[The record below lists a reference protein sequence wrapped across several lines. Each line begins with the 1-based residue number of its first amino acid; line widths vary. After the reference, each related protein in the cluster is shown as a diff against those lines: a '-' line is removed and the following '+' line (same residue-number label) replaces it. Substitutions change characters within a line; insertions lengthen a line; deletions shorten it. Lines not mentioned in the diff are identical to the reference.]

1 MPASIPNRKTK
12 PVRIGDVQVGGG
24 APVSVQSMTKTD
36 TRDAAATAR
45 QIRHL
50 AEAGCEIV
58 RVAVPD
64 MTAARALRTIVAASP
79 IPVVAD
85 IHFDAR
91 LAVAAAEQG
100 VHCIRINPGN
110 IGPPARLRQIVDAVA
125 PRGIPIRVGVNAGS
139 IEKELIEIH
148 GGRTAAA
155 LAESAL
161 RQCERL
167 EALGF
172 DHIKVSLKSSDV
184 LTTVHAYRLFAQ
196 QTEYPLHV
204 GVTEAGTP
212 EMGVVKSAVA
222 IGALLLDGI
231 GDTIRVSL
239 TAPPVREVEEGIRI
253 LRALG
258 LRHTGP
264 EIVSCPTCGRT
275 QIEILTLVKAVE
287 HEIDC
292 LVAAGKR
299 LPIRK
304 IAVMGCVVNGPGEAA
319 DADLGVAGG
328 KGRGVLFRRGEI
340 VGAYPEDE
348 LLEAL
353 LCEMRRAAVPAETCP
368 EASEG

>member
-1 MPASIPNRKTK
+1 MSI
-12 PVRIGDVQVGGG
+12 GGVQVGGG

-36 TRDAAATAR
+36 TRDSQATSR
-45 QIRHL
+45 QIRQL

-64 MTAARALRTIVAASP
+64 MEAARALRAIVAASP
-79 IPVVAD
+79 VPVVAD

-110 IGPPARLRQIVDAVA
+110 IGPAPRLRLVADAA
-125 PRGIPIRVGVNAGS
+125 EARRIPIRVGVNAGS
-139 IEKELIEIH
+139 IEKELVEAH
-148 GGRTAAA
+148 GGRTAEA

-172 DHIKVSLKSSDV
+172 DRIKVSLKSSDV
-184 LTTVHAYRLFAQ
+184 LTTVRAYRLFGQ

-212 EMGVVKSAVA
+212 GMGVVKSAVA

-253 LRALG
+253 LRAVG
-258 LRHTGP
+258 LRRTGP

-275 QIEILTLVKAVE
+275 QIEILKLVNAVE
-287 HEIDC
+287 DEVER
-292 LVAAGKR
+292 LAAAGKH

-328 KGRGVLFRRGEI
+328 KGKGVLFSRGEV
-340 VGAYPEDE
+340 VGSYPEDE

-353 LCEMRRAAVPAETCP
+353 VREIRRAAVPVTAP
-368 EASEG
+368 ARASE